1 MVIKM
6 KSKET
11 YKQDLQKQ
19 RNERKNGGKSGD
31 ERERGKGITP

>member
-1 MVIKM
+1 MIKM

-19 RNERKNGGKSGD
+19 RNERKKGGKSVD
-31 ERERGKGITP
+31 ERERRKGIIP